1 MTATAARR
9 RLRVESIDVDWL
21 NVKNKAPSTSQIRPK
36 IVSMIFVVRKVA
48 VAAGRGLR
56 RLHFDRELDHSIN
69 QWVRSRHGKDVLKEA
84 VDIIP
89 RERANTCGGMAD
101 YTRSLFSSSG
111 SEWDRP
117 QECVLSQ
124 LLTFPLTMANGIRSI
139 FPFQDDLVHMESL
152 NVTVVGAR
160 AESSLPAHWWRHALF
175 LNPPANK
182 LSIRFVGPG
191 IGVNTSFGRK
201 FEHSCSWREAGSGQT
216 FELHLRADVQKDAT
230 VLHQHSERDSILA
243 TTHVFVL
250 YNPGIGSKTLRD
262 SWAPTLELLLSA
274 RKPVLCT
281 ALSGTDLRNDIAAL
295 SDVALKASD
304 CTEDLGDSFEMI
316 CEPQIN
322 AFSSSYVKLDE
333 AGSPIASNHSFYV
346 FQPK

>member
-1 MTATAARR
+1 
-9 RLRVESIDVDWL
+9 
-21 NVKNKAPSTSQIRPK
+21 
-36 IVSMIFVVRKVA
+36 MISGVGRVA
-48 VAAGRGLR
+48 VAAKRGLR
-56 RLHFDRELDHSIN
+56 HLHFDSELDHSIT
-69 QWVRSRHGKDVLKEA
+69 QWVRSRHGKDVLKGA

-89 RERANTCGGMAD
+89 LSRAKSCHGMAD

-111 SEWDRP
+111 SEWGRP

-124 LLTFPLTMANGIRSI
+124 LLSFPLTMANGIRSI
-139 FPFQDDLVHMESL
+139 FPFQDDGVTMESL

-175 LNPPANK
+175 LNPLAKK

-201 FEHSCSWREAGSGQT
+201 FVHSYSWREASSDQT
-216 FELHLRADVQKDAT
+216 FELHLRADVQMDAT
-230 VLHQHSERDSILA
+230 VLHQHSDRDSILA
-243 TTHVFVL
+243 ATHIFVL
-250 YNPGIGSKTLRD
+250 YNPGIGSKALRD

-274 RKPVLCT
+274 RKPVICT

-295 SDVALKASD
+295 SDVAFKASD